1 MGTKREGSQAVTTK
15 KGYETSEVGRQ
26 SVAGAGVREYGAK
39 DCYEDCIKAFRYE
52 DTEKPECARACGL
65 GDS

>member
-1 MGTKREGSQAVTTK
+1 MDTKIMDTRE
-15 KGYETSEVGRQ
+15 KGHEAREDRGQ

-52 DTEKPECARACGL
+52 DKEKPECARACGL
-65 GDS
+65 NAS